1 VRAIKYGHACVRL
14 EKDGQVLVLDPGAF
28 SEPEALDGAD
38 AVLITHEHFDHW
50 EPERLK
56 KALDGRPGLRVWT
69 NDGTA
74 DQLEQAGI
82 PGSRISV
89 VGHGDAFTAAGFEVE
104 AHGEWHAVIHQDVP
118 LVKNT
123 GFLIDGQVFHP
134 GDALTVPEHP
144 VDTLLLPAHAPWSKL
159 GELVDYMREV
169 GAKRAYG
176 IHDALLSELGQGV
189 NVNFLGQLVKD
200 TPYTATKPGDE
211 LSLA

>member
-1 VRAIKYGHACVRL
+1 M

-28 SEPEALDGAD
+28 SEPEVLDGAD

-50 EPERLK
+50 EPERLL
-56 KALDGRPGLRVWT
+56 KALDARPGLRIWT

-74 DQLEQAGI
+74 AQLDAAGV
-82 PGSRISV
+82 PGSRVSV
-89 VGHGDAFTAAGFEVE
+89 VGHGDTFTAAGFEVE

-123 GFLIDGQVFHP
+123 GFLVEGQVFHP
-134 GDALTVPEHP
+134 GDALTVPERP

-176 IHDALLSELGQGV
+176 IHDALLSELGQSV

-200 TPYTATKPGDE
+200 TPYTATTVGSDLA
-211 LSLA
+211 LS

>member
-1 VRAIKYGHACVRL
+1 MRAIKYGHACVRL